1 MKQGFCATNML
12 LIFTLSIVLI
22 TGCREEPTPSLFDP
36 DKQGGPT
43 PMITEIIPPDSCLAG
58 ITLMTF
64 KGENFSTNPDENF
77 VFFNELRVNVLN
89 ASKTELKLK
98 SPNLIGDSIKIKI
111 AVHGAELF
119 SNIIYYKL
127 EYTAYEYGGI
137 NQSSDAYGLA
147 YDNDGNIY
155 VSFAAN
161 NSIVKITPAEEQ
173 AAYVDAKAIG
183 FFKTMK
189 MGPGG
194 YLYAGRT
201 KFIYQVPP
209 GGVSIEQFGE
219 ILPQVV
225 NDFDFDPD
233 KNIFVA
239 SKNGIYCVRPDGSNK
254 LSTDHPNTTLKSLRV
269 FNGYV
274 YVAGDYT
281 GSDKNVVQKGIWRNK
296 IISSEGDLD
305 ATELVFDWSSFIGE
319 FGPNMLAITFAE
331 DGDLYVGADAGD
343 AITVIHPNPDG
354 NYVNGNTEPLFPE
367 VLTPQST
374 VFCWDNG
381 QYLFVNRKGPND
393 EDKRLIRITMGKK
406 SAPYYGRQ

>member
-1 MKQGFCATNML
+1 MKKGFCATNML
-12 LIFTLSIVLI
+12 LILALSIILI
-22 TGCREEPTPSLFDP
+22 TGCGEEPTPSLFDP
-36 DKQGGPT
+36 DKQDGPT
-43 PMITEIIPPDSCLAG
+43 PMITEIIPPDNCLAG

-64 KGENFSTNPDENF
+64 KGQNFSINPDENF
-77 VFFNELRVNVLN
+77 VFFNELRVNVLT
-89 ASKTELKLK
+89 ASTTELTLK
-98 SPNLIGDSIKIKI
+98 SPNLVGDSIKIKM

-119 SNIIYYKL
+119 SNIIYYKM

-147 YDNDGNIY
+147 YDNEGNIY

-161 NSIVKITPAEEQ
+161 NSIVKITPEEEQ
-173 AAYVDAKAIG
+173 KTYVASAGG

-194 YLYAGRT
+194 YLYTGRT

-209 GGVSIEQFGE
+209 GGGSIEQFGA

-233 KNIFVA
+233 NNIFVA
-239 SKNGIYCVRPDGSNK
+239 SKNGIYCVRPDGTNK
-254 LSTDHPNTTLKSLRV
+254 LSADYPTTTLKSLRV

-274 YVAGDYT
+274 YAAGDYT
-281 GSDKNVVQKGIWRNK
+281 GTDQNAVKKGIWRNK
-296 IISSEGDLD
+296 ITSSEGGLD
-305 ATELVFDWSSFIGE
+305 NKELVFDWGSLVGE
-319 FGPNMLAITFAE
+319 FGPNLLAITFAE
-331 DGDLYVGADAGD
+331 DGDLYMGADAGD

-354 NYVNGNTEPLFPE
+354 NYVNGSTAPLFPE

-374 VFCWDNG
+374 VFCWDDG
-381 QYLFVNRKGPND
+381 QYLFVNRKGPKD
-393 EDKRLIRITMGKK
+393 EDKRLIRVTMGKK